1 MISLGNIVITEFTNA
16 ELYRNLDTDSD
27 TLYFKGIAEVDG
39 SGEKQKMVLGRI
51 SNFCTEHHSQ
61 INDCGLQRLQ
71 IKKEYEKSIGLQ
83 YDNEELLYTLEQL
96 SSATLGIDEINN
108 KELPDNIS
116 IIKTKYNVIEKN
128 GLHNVQGVSWLP
140 MKLGEH
146 KVDSVIY
153 NNDDGTVLEYYPAH
167 IIIKN
172 NDANNKE

>member
-1 MISLGNIVITEFTNA
+1 MIILGNIVITEFTNA

-27 TLYFKGIAEVDG
+27 TLYFEGIAEADD
-39 SGEKQKMVLGRI
+39 SDEKQKMALGRI
-51 SNFCTEHHSQ
+51 PNFGTKSHSP
-61 INDCGLQRLQ
+61 INDCDLQRLQ
-71 IKKEYEKSIGLQ
+71 IKKEYEKSVGIQ
-83 YDNEELLYTLEQL
+83 YDNEALLYTLEQL